1 MKYVIYAAVAL
12 LIAWAVWY
20 VCRHLLRQVRGK
32 GDCGCGCA
40 RAGTVQCNRNKS
52 CCSRPEP

>member
-40 RAGTVQCNRNKS
+40 GCPHAGS
-52 CCSRPEP
+52 CEQTEPNP